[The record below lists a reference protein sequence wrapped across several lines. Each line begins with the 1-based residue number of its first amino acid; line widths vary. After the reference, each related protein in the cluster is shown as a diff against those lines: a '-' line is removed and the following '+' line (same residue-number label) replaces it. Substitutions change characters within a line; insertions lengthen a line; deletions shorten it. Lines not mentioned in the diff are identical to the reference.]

1 MNNEVKQSIL
11 LRYLSSR
18 SALEN
23 IIVPIVLYSVIFW
36 CFGAGWA
43 VISTAIY
50 GVCIALFRE
59 GESTLSVVLLLLF
72 SGGCHYAFSQGFTPF
87 GITQESVFLSASS
100 ALGMLIILS
109 IYSLMNRPM
118 IKGLAESGLPY
129 LKTLP
134 IRETAL
140 YHRVWHE
147 VSIVWIIAQ
156 LFKLLVVLI
165 WAYEG
170 SKSLNMIVFLLSW
183 PYTVVLIAFSVKWP
197 KKRWKRAV

>member
-1 MNNEVKQSIL
+1 MNNEVKQNMF

-23 IIVPIVLYSVIFW
+23 IMVPIILYTVMFW

-50 GVCIALFRE
+50 GVCVALIRK
-59 GESTLSVVLLLLF
+59 GENTLSVVLLLLF
-72 SGGCHYAFSQGFTPF
+72 SGGCHYAFSKGFTPF
-87 GITQESVFLSASS
+87 GITQESVFLSVSS
-100 ALGMLIILS
+100 AVSMLVILS
-109 IYSLMNRPM
+109 AYSLVNRPM

-134 IRETAL
+134 ISETAL

-147 VSIVWIIAQ
+147 VSMVWIIAQ
-156 LFKLLVVLI
+156 AIKLLVVLI
-165 WAYEG
+165 WAQEG
-170 SKSLNMIVFLLSW
+170 NKSLDMIVFLFSW
-183 PYTVVLIAFSVKWP
+183 PYTVALIAFSVKWP
-197 KKRWKRAV
+197 KKRWQRAL